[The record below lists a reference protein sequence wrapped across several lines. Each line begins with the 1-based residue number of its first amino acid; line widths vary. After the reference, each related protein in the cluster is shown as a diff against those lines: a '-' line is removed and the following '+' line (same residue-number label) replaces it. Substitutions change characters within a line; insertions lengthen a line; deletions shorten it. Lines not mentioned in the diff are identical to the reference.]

1 MTQPTAQLTAPITP
15 APTPTVTPANTAGTP
30 VPSVQPTNG
39 SNSSNNGNGREVTY
53 RDAVRDAMAEEMA
66 RDPAVF
72 LLGEDLRDPWGGAY
86 KTTVNMSNR
95 FGNERVINTPIA
107 EESII
112 GAALG
117 AALSGLRPVAE
128 LQYLDFVM
136 RAMDAVVN
144 QVAKVR
150 YMSGGQAQVPL
161 VIRAQGGGGRSS
173 AAQHG
178 NSLESWLCH
187 VPGLFIAH
195 PSNAYDAKGLL
206 KTAIRLND
214 PVFFIEHKMLYM
226 TKSIIPDEEYTIPF
240 GVAEIKR
247 RGTDVTIVANSRMV
261 WYALDAAEQLA
272 KDGISA
278 EVIDPRTLVPLD
290 EDSILESVHKTNRL
304 VVVNEGVERCG
315 WAAEVAAMVQK
326 RAFSDLDAPIERV
339 CARNVPLPFEPELEK
354 FVLPSV
360 EDIVK
365 AAKTALY
372 VS

>member
-1 MTQPTAQLTAPITP
+1 MSALPQTQNET
-15 APTPTVTPANTAGTP
+15 NTTGK
-30 VPSVQPTNG
+30 
-39 SNSSNNGNGREVTY
+39 EITY
-53 RDAVRDAMAEEMA
+53 RDAIRDAMSEEMA
-66 RDPAVF
+66 RDPNVF
-72 LLGEDLRDPWGGAY
+72 LIGEDLRDPWGGAY
-86 KTTVNMSNR
+86 KTTVNVSNVY
-95 FGNERVINTPIA
+95 GNDRVINTPIA

-117 AALSGLRPVAE
+117 AALTGLRPIAE

-150 YMSGGQAQVPL
+150 YMSGGQVQVPL

-178 NSLESWLCH
+178 NSLEAWLCH

-195 PSNAYDAKGLL
+195 PSTPYDAKGLL

-226 TKSIIPDEEYTIPF
+226 TKGFVPDGDYTIPF
-240 GVAEIKR
+240 GVADIKR

-261 WYALDAAEQLA
+261 LYALEAAEILA
-272 KDGISA
+272 ADGISA

-290 EDSILESVHKTNRL
+290 EDTILESVHKTNRL
-304 VVVNEGVERCG
+304 VVVNEAVERCG

-339 CARNVPLPFEPELEK
+339 CARNVPLPFQPELET

-360 EDIVK
+360 ADIVQ
-365 AAKTALY
+365 AAKTSLY
-372 VS
+372 LA

>member
-1 MTQPTAQLTAPITP
+1 MMTNTHQPATA
-15 APTPTVTPANTAGTP
+15 
-30 VPSVQPTNG
+30 TNP
-39 SNSSNNGNGREVTY
+39 GREITY
-53 RDAVRDAMAEEMA
+53 RDAIRDAMFEEMA
-66 RDPAVF
+66 RDTNVF
-72 LLGEDLRDPWGGAY
+72 LIGEDLRDPWGGAY
-86 KTTVNMSNR
+86 KTTVNVSNVY
-95 FGNERVINTPIA
+95 GTDRVINTPIA
-107 EESII
+107 EESIV

-117 AALSGLRPVAE
+117 AALTGLRPVAE

-161 VIRAQGGGGRSS
+161 VIRAQGGGGRAS

-178 NSLESWLCH
+178 NSLEAWLCH

-195 PSNAYDAKGLL
+195 PSTPYDAKGLL

-226 TKSIIPDEEYTIPF
+226 TKGYVPDEEYTIPF
-240 GVAEIKR
+240 GVADIKR

-261 WYALDAAEQLA
+261 HYSLEAAEQLA
-272 KDGISA
+272 AEGISA

-290 EDSILESVHKTNRL
+290 EDTILESVHKTNRL

-315 WAAEVAAMVQK
+315 WAAEVVAMVQK

-339 CARNVPLPFEPELEK
+339 CSRNVPLPFQPEMEEY
-354 FVLPSV
+354 VLPSV
-360 EDIVK
+360 PDIISAV
-365 AAKTALY
+365 KTALY
-372 VS
+372 VD

>member
-1 MTQPTAQLTAPITP
+1 MTTQQVIP
-15 APTPTVTPANTAGTP
+15 APNQST
-30 VPSVQPTNG
+30 SG
-39 SNSSNNGNGREVTY
+39 SEITY
-53 RDAVRDAMAEEMA
+53 RDAIRDAMFEEMA
-66 RDPAVF
+66 RDPNVF
-72 LLGEDLRDPWGGAY
+72 LIGEDLRDPWGGAY
-86 KTTVNMSNR
+86 KTTVNVSNVY
-95 FGNERVINTPIA
+95 GNDRVINTPIA

-117 AALSGLRPVAE
+117 AALTGLRPVAE

-150 YMSGGQAQVPL
+150 YMSGGQVQVPL

-178 NSLESWLCH
+178 NSLEAWLCH

-195 PSNAYDAKGLL
+195 PSTPYDAKGLL

-226 TKSIIPDEEYTIPF
+226 TKGFVPDTDYTIPF
-240 GVAEIKR
+240 GVADIKR

-261 WYALDAAEQLA
+261 LFALEAAELLA
-272 KDGISA
+272 AEGISV

-290 EDSILESVHKTNRL
+290 EATILESVRKTNRL

-339 CARNVPLPFEPELEK
+339 CSRNVPLPFQPEMESY
-354 FVLPSV
+354 VLPSV
-360 EDIVK
+360 PDIISAVK
-365 AAKTALY
+365 IALY